1 MAKTLTD
8 ILGWETL
15 LGIIEAKK
23 AGLPKVLPDVFWNI
37 TSETLGNS
45 GTYTVVRGQ
54 RKSARLNRYGAP
66 AKRQEMLPIAEKQVK
81 LLHVFE
87 ELAIDPLTY
96 QKLRDYDNWRVQEK
110 GIKELG
116 RQMEA
121 FAKLFMNLEVNL
133 VTSMLVTGFI
143 YFDSDGNI
151 LPSSS
156 GADATKT
163 IDYLVDANHRDQ
175 LNGIISASWATAS
188 TDISLQ
194 IRNLMKQSLRDTGY
208 EIECCFYGENV
219 PSYLAKNDYAKD
231 WWVRN
236 PRDNQ
241 YWLDTGEIPDG
252 MFGIKKWVP
261 IYKSFFEDK
270 DGANQSFLAHGDVA
284 VFTPAITEDVYEMIE
299 GSYEVPTTFQPQ
311 SNLTTAVGS
320 LELVY
325 GDFAYAVATHNP
337 VGVTTYMGF
346 TKLPVWK
353 VPDAIYI
360 ADVVP

>member
-15 LGIIEAKK
+15 LGIIEEKK
-23 AGLPKVLPDVFWNI
+23 AGIPKVLPEAFWDI
-37 TSETLGNS
+37 TSETLGDS
-45 GTYTVVRGQ
+45 GTYTVFRGQ
-54 RKSARLNRYGAP
+54 RKSARVNRYGAP
-66 AKRQEMLPIAEKQVK
+66 ATRQEMLPVSEKQVK

-87 ELAIDPLTY
+87 ELSVNPLTY
-96 QKLRDYDNWRVQEK
+96 QKIRDYDNWRVQEK

-121 FAKLFMNLEVNL
+121 FAKLFMNLEINL
-133 VTSMLVTGFI
+133 VTSMLTLGFI
-143 YFDSDGNI
+143 YFDSLGNI
-151 LPSSS
+151 LPSSA

-163 IDYLVDANHRDQ
+163 IDYLIAASHTGD
-175 LNGIISASWATAS
+175 LNGIISATWATSS

-194 IRNLMKQSLRDTGY
+194 IRNLKKQSLRDTGY
-208 EIECCFYGENV
+208 ELTTCFYGENV

-241 YWLDTGEIPDG
+241 FWLDTGEIPEG

-261 IYKSFFEDK
+261 IYKSFFEDQ
-270 DGANQSFLAHGDVA
+270 DGTNQSFLVDGDVII
-284 VFTPAITEDVYEMIE
+284 FTPDITDDVYEFIK

-311 SNLTTAVGS
+311 SNLTTAVSS

-325 GDFAYAVATHNP
+325 GDFAYAVPTHNP

-353 VPDAIYI
+353 VPDALYI
-360 ADVVP
+360 GTSTP